1 MGQVQDPL
9 ANITGCIP
17 QYFAMTAS
25 AERLMEAETL
35 PREERGEEAA
45 CTQELAGF
53 AGLELRGVSCRY
65 ASIADD
71 SEAAGEG
78 RLVRCPDVSIACDER
93 VWDALRVAGADFVS
107 ALPDGLDTRLGE
119 SGAGLSEGQVQRL
132 AIARAIFADRP
143 VLLLDEATCSL
154 DPETERRVLENL
166 RALPDKTVI
175 AVTHRPAALEVCNRQ
190 VRFGVMWRG
199 RTGPGFDPEKL
210 PR

>member
-71 SEAAGEG
+71 SEAAG
-78 RLVRCPDVSIACDER
+78 
-93 VWDALRVAGADFVS
+93 
-107 ALPDGLDTRLGE
+107 
-119 SGAGLSEGQVQRL
+119 
-132 AIARAIFADRP
+132 
-143 VLLLDEATCSL
+143 
-154 DPETERRVLENL
+154 
-166 RALPDKTVI
+166 
-175 AVTHRPAALEVCNRQ
+175 
-190 VRFGVMWRG
+190 
-199 RTGPGFDPEKL
+199 
-210 PR
+210 